1 MNWTSVAELIGAV
14 LLFLGAILVVV
25 AAVGLLRFDDLLK
38 RMHAAAKPQT
48 LGTMLV
54 MLGLALVLRVPT
66 TIWALA
72 LVVAFVLVT
81 SPVSAILASR
91 AGFRIGHAPTR
102 HLLVDDYSRDMRR
115 AQIAQLRRQQAEAQR
130 VRHDGDV

>member
-1 MNWTSVAELIGAV
+1 MNWTSMAELVGALLLFMGAV
-14 LLFLGAILVVV
+14 LVVIAAI
-25 AAVGLLRFDDLLK
+25 GLLRFDDLLK

-54 MLGLALVLRVPT
+54 MVGLALVLRGPT

-102 HLLVDDYSRDMRR
+102 HLLVDEYSRDMRR
-115 AQIAQLRRQQAEAQR
+115 AQIARQRRQQAQEQQ

>member
-25 AAVGLLRFDDLLK
+25 AAVGLLRFDDLL
-38 RMHAAAKPQT
+38 KPQT